1 MREGFF
7 NFIEEQI
14 EREKQAKPSINPSL
28 LHLLTYGYGQSMT
41 DKVRHIRDNSFDL
54 LEMLKQDNLDRKQT
68 ALDLLKAGYDEV

>member
-14 EREKQAKPSINPSL
+14 EREKQAKPSIKSSP
-28 LHLLTYGYGQSMT
+28 LHLLMYGYGQSKT
-41 DKVRHIRDNSFDL
+41 DKARHIRDNSSDL

>member
-14 EREKQAKPSINPSL
+14 EREKQAKPSIKSSS
-28 LHLLTYGYGQSMT
+28 LHLLMYGYGQSKT
-41 DKVRHIRDNSFDL
+41 DKARHIRDNSFDL

>member
-14 EREKQAKPSINPSL
+14 EREKQAKPSINPSP
-28 LHLLTYGYGQSMT
+28 LHLLMYGYGQSMT
-41 DKVRHIRDNSFDL
+41 DKARQIRDNSFDL